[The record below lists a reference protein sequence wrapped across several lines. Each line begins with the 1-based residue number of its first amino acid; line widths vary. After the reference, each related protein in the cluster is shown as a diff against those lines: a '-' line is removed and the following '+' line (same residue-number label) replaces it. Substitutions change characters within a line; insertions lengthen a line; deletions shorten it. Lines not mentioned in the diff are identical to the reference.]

1 MHNNHAGNG
10 GGCLSTELILGIFGG
25 VVTIVVALIGIIPK
39 IKEIKAKKKES
50 NDESVD
56 KRQVGLD
63 KHPVFLELKSLEYF
77 FTYDFRLKDAG
88 RIEVVKEAT
97 LHKLRTASEILYKY
111 AKQVMEHPSDCI
123 TAKSNEEIA
132 IILMNLFTEM
142 TDSIY
147 KPWYKTGT
155 LSICNK
161 VYDERSVATMDI
173 YLDKYR
179 QWNQTRIEIIKTATL
194 ELPRANMGDSCYNTM
209 WDMMSIYMYVYIQMK
224 YDAVTTIKRLNG
236 ELTGHYFLGIKLG
249 DV

>member
-1 MHNNHAGNG
+1 MYNNYAGKG
-10 GGCLSTELILGIFGG
+10 SGHLSTELLLGIFGG
-25 VVTIVVALIGIIPK
+25 VVAIVVALIGIIPK
-39 IKEIKAKKKES
+39 IKEIKVKKKE
-50 NDESVD
+50 NNGALID

-63 KHPVFLELKSLEYF
+63 KHPVFLEFKSLEYF
-77 FTYDFRLKDAG
+77 FAYDFRLKDAG
-88 RIEVVKEAT
+88 RTEVVKEAT
-97 LHKLRTASEILYKY
+97 LHKLKTAGEILAKY
-111 AKQVMEHPSDCI
+111 AKLTMKYSGDCEN
-123 TAKSNEEIA
+123 AKTNEEVA
-132 IILMNLFTEM
+132 IILMDLFTEM

-147 KPWYKTGT
+147 NPWYRVGA

-161 VYDERSVATMDI
+161 VYDENSVATMDI

-179 QWNQTRIEIIKTATL
+179 KWNQTRIEIIKTATL